1 MNLVDY
7 DTLRPCG
14 PPPNPPKIVDPA
26 VTYEILRDDSE
37 WNLLGLLEGD
47 LERIVKALVPD
58 GEFIRS
64 TYSHSNTGIF
74 TNVVI
79 LMFFLRD

>member
-1 MNLVDY
+1 VW
-7 DTLRPCG
+7 TPH
-14 PPPNPPKIVDPA
+14 PPKIVDPA

-47 LERIVKALVPD
+47 LERIVKVLVPD

-64 TYSHSNTGIF
+64 TYSHSNTVYLL
-74 TNVVI
+74 T
-79 LMFFLRD
+79 L